1 MKLGDGGGGASDCI
15 PKASERATNQNTEV
29 TQKMKRLKDLVT
41 FPIKNEPVAPEAL
54 R

>member
-1 MKLGDGGGGASDCI
+1 MKLGGGGRFGLY
-15 PKASERATNQNTEV
+15 PRASERATNQNTEV

-41 FPIKNEPVAPEAL
+41 FFIKNEPVAPEAF